1 MSKTLVCMM
10 ILMAMASC
18 TQRQGA
24 IVASAD
30 GGQADSTATLVAVM
44 PTMGCLP
51 LYYAEATGIADS
63 ANVILVRY
71 KSQMDIDTAM
81 ANGHVD
87 IAYSDLVRIARAG
100 GKCKPLASVVET
112 ISMIAS
118 KSLEATNIKQVK
130 DRMIAVARYSVTDY
144 WCDRMLDSL
153 ASDSDLYFCPQIN
166 NVALRGKMM
175 SNGLLEATMMGLPY
189 SEWAVMEGN
198 TCLFQT
204 NDDKPHL
211 AAWTVADTTRD
222 VRSEDFLSL
231 VRTAT
236 GLLNDRL
243 KPDTMRRKEALLP
256 DTIRRILI
264 REYEMP
270 SHIVDSLQLP
280 HVSLPHPVDEADIRS
295 AKEWLQGL
303 DAGK

>member
-1 MSKTLVCMM
+1 MSKTLVCIM

-24 IVASAD
+24 IVASTDA
-30 GGQADSTATLVAVM
+30 GHADSTATLVAVM

-51 LYYAEATGIADS
+51 LYYAEVTGIADS
-63 ANVILVRY
+63 ANVILMRY
-71 KSQMDIDTAM
+71 KSQMDID
-81 ANGHVD
+81 
-87 IAYSDLVRIARAG
+87 IAYSDLIRIARAG
-100 GKCKPLASVVET
+100 GKSKPLASVGET

-118 KSLEATNIKQVK
+118 KSLEATNIKQAK
-130 DRMIAVARYSVTDY
+130 DRMIAIARYSITDY

-153 ASDSDLYFCPQIN
+153 ASDSDLYFRPQIN

-175 SNGLLEATMMGLPY
+175 SNGLLESAMMGLPY

-211 AAWTVADTTRD
+211 AAWTVADTTRN
-222 VRSEDFLSL
+222 VRSEEFLSL

-236 GLLNDRL
+236 SLLNDRL
-243 KPDTMRRKEALLP
+243 KPDTMQRKEVLLP

-270 SHIVDSLQLP
+270 SHIVDSIQLP
-280 HVSLPHPVDEADIRS
+280 PVSLPHPVDEADIRS
-295 AKEWLQGL
+295 AEEWLQGL